1 MLLLVLLIFLVM
13 DLINIIKKK
22 EGDSDETKF
31 EISVGILLLAII
43 SNVML
48 IAMVRS
54 VNTVKS
60 DVS

>member
-48 IAMVRS
+48 IAMVR
-54 VNTVKS
+54 
-60 DVS
+60 